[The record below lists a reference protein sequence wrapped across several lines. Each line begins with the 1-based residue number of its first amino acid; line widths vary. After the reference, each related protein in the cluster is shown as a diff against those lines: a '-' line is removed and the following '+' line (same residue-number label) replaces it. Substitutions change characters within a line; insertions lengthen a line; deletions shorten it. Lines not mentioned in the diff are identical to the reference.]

1 LIVSTGD
8 TVDGCLEMQ
17 TFNAVIA
24 YSYWSVRDEWRFKAL
39 FYSPHF
45 LSGKA
50 WRRIGWW
57 N

>member
-8 TVDGCLEMQ
+8 TVDGCPEMQ

-45 LSGKA
+45 LSGKT